1 MIFEQLGYVL
11 ECLYFNRRVLRIKLL
26 IYAYLIRNVYFKLN
40 RVFILV
46 EER

>member
-11 ECLYFNRRVLRIKLL
+11 ECLYFNGRVLRRKLL